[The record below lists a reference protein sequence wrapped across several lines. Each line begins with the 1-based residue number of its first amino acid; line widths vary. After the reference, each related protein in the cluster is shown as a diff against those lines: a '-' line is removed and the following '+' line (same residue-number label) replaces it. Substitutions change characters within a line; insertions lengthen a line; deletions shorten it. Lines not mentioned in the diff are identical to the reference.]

1 MLNNK
6 NIDISKYK
14 GKGYTGL
21 ANLGNTCFLNSSMQ
35 VLHHIYEI
43 NEILDKITIPLIT
56 EDGTLINEW
65 NDLRL
70 LMWAN
75 NGVISPNKF
84 VHCVKLLA
92 HKKGKDL
99 FTGWLQNDMQE
110 FLMFIMDCIHNALK
124 RKVTM
129 KINGSPENKTDI
141 TAIKCYELLQ
151 TIYKKEYSEI
161 MQICYGISVTYLT
174 TMDGKK
180 NHSICPEQY
189 FMLNLEV
196 ISETGESL
204 STLQDCFRQF
214 TKDEEMTGE
223 NAWFNDK
230 TGAKEDIKKRIRFW
244 NFPQIL
250 VITLKRFSVDGKRK
264 IQSLIDFPLVDL
276 DLSEYVVGYHP
287 KSYVYDLFGICNHM
301 GGLMGGHY
309 TSFVKNSENEW
320 LHYNDTSV
328 ELMKDMNQI
337 ISTSAYCLFYR
348 KKS

>member
-1 MLNNK
+1 MSLK
-6 NIDISKYK
+6 KHDLSKYK

-43 NEILDKITIPLIT
+43 NDILDKIKTPINS
-56 EDGTLINEW
+56 EDGSLINEW
-65 NDLRL
+65 NELRL

-84 VHCVKLLA
+84 VHGVHVLA
-92 HKKGKDL
+92 TKKGKDL
-99 FTGWLQNDMQE
+99 FTGWLQNDMPE

-124 RKVTM
+124 RQVTM
-129 KINGSPENKTDI
+129 KINGSPKNSTDT

-151 TIYKKEYSEI
+151 TIYNTEYSEI
-161 MQICYGISVTYLT
+161 MNICYGISVTYLT
-174 TMDGKK
+174 TMDSKIT
-180 NHSICPEQY
+180 HSIRPEQY

-196 ISETGESL
+196 ITETGENL
-204 STLQDCFRQF
+204 TTLNDCFRHF
-214 TKDEEMTGE
+214 TKDEEMIGE

-230 TGAKEDIKKRIRFW
+230 TGEKEDIKKNIRFW

-250 VITLKRFSVDGKRK
+250 VITLKRFSVDGERK
-264 IQSLIDFPLVDL
+264 LQTLIDFPLVDL
-276 DLSEYVVGYHP
+276 NLSEYVVGYNP
-287 KSYVYDLFGICNHM
+287 KSYIYDLFGICNHM
-301 GGLMGGHY
+301 GGVMGGHY

-328 ELMKDMNQI
+328 ELMKD
-337 ISTSAYCLFYR
+337 ISRLVSPNAYCLFYR
-348 KKS
+348 KQ